1 MSTKTIPAVLF
12 ITDAMLG
19 IVAFLLSF
27 YLLSGAIENNPG
39 ILNILLSGAVINA
52 AFFVFRLYST
62 YTLRNATQQ
71 VMNIGKGIA
80 LSILLFISVSYFFNI
95 TVVLDNPLLIV
106 YYAAFGIVFI
116 QLWRTFVMRPL
127 HMYFAGRNLQLKN
140 TLIIGAEYVGQMMAA
155 KIDLHRLNG
164 MRVVGFLD
172 DKLDRSVNVFKD
184 KKVLGR
190 MKDVGEIID
199 AHNIAEV
206 LYCFDNGNYSIF
218 QEILEICNR
227 KNIKMRIA
235 SPYFD
240 VLSPGM
246 SAEKIGISVS
256 YDFYPYQSGLHYTV
270 KRIVDIV
277 LATLGVIV
285 LMPLFLLIALA
296 IKIDSPGPVLYVH
309 TRLGK
314 DGRPFRFYK
323 FRSMFLD
330 SDNDEERKEHI
341 GKFINGNFENG
352 NGSTKIVDKTK
363 VTRVGAILRRFS
375 LDELPQLFNV
385 VKGDMSLVGPRP
397 CLPYEWDEY
406 DEWHKKRLS
415 VIPGCTGLWQV
426 TGRSEVGFND
436 MVILD
441 LYYIQNASFELDTKL
456 ILRTI
461 PVMLFGKGGE

>member
-12 ITDAMLG
+12 ITDALMG
-19 IVAFLLSF
+19 IGAFLLSF
-27 YLLSGAIENNPG
+27 YLLSGITDSDPG
-39 ILNILLSGAVINA
+39 ILSALLSGAVINV
-52 AFFVFRLYST
+52 AFIVFRLYST

-71 VMNIGKGIA
+71 VINIGKGIA
-80 LSILLFISVSYFFNI
+80 LSILLFISVAYFFNI
-95 TVVLDNPLLIV
+95 TIVLENPLLIV
-106 YYAAFGIVFI
+106 YYATLGFVFI
-116 QLWRTFVMRPL
+116 QLWRTFIMRPL
-127 HMYFAGRNLQLKN
+127 HMYVANRNLVLKN
-140 TLIIGAEYVGQMMAA
+140 TLIVGADYVGQMMAA

-164 MRVVGFLD
+164 MHVVGFLD
-172 DKLDRSVNVFKD
+172 DKVDGKLNVFKD

-190 MKDVGEIID
+190 MQDIAGIID
-199 AHNIAEV
+199 SHKIDEV
-206 LYCFDNGNYSIF
+206 LYCFDNGNYSVF
-218 QEILEICNR
+218 QEILDVCNR
-227 KNIKMRIA
+227 KNIRMRIA

-246 SAEKIGISVS
+246 NAEKIGISVS
-256 YDFYPYQSGLHYTV
+256 YDFPPYQSGLHYTV
-270 KRIVDIV
+270 KRIVDVV
-277 LATLGVIV
+277 LATLGIIA
-285 LMPLFLLIALA
+285 LMPLFLLIAVA
-296 IKIDSPGPVLYVH
+296 IKIDSPGPVLFVH

-341 GKFINGNFENG
+341 GKFINGNFDNG
-352 NGSTKIVDKTK
+352 NGSTKIVDKNK

-375 LDELPQLFNV
+375 LDELPQLYNV
-385 VKGDMSLVGPRP
+385 VIGDMSLVGPRP

>member
-1 MSTKTIPAVLF
+1 M
-12 ITDAMLG
+12 G
-19 IVAFLLSF
+19 IGAFLLSF
-27 YLLSGAIENNPG
+27 YLLSGITDSDPG
-39 ILNILLSGAVINA
+39 ILSALLSGAVINV
-52 AFFVFRLYST
+52 AFIVFRLYST

-71 VMNIGKGIA
+71 VINIGKGIA
-80 LSILLFISVSYFFNI
+80 LSILLFISVAYFFNI
-95 TVVLDNPLLIV
+95 TIVLDNPLLIV
-106 YYAAFGIVFI
+106 YYATLGFVFI
-116 QLWRTFVMRPL
+116 QLWRTFIMRPL
-127 HMYFAGRNLQLKN
+127 HMYVANRNLVLKN
-140 TLIIGAEYVGQMMAA
+140 TLIVGADYVGQMMAA

-164 MRVVGFLD
+164 MHVVGFLD
-172 DKLDRSVNVFKD
+172 DKVDGKLNVFKD

-190 MKDVGEIID
+190 MQDIAGIID
-199 AHNIAEV
+199 SHKIDEV
-206 LYCFDNGNYSIF
+206 LYCFDNGNYSVF
-218 QEILEICNR
+218 QEILDVCNR
-227 KNIKMRIA
+227 KNIRMRIA

-246 SAEKIGISVS
+246 NAEKIGISVS
-256 YDFYPYQSGLHYTV
+256 YDFPPYQSGLHYTV
-270 KRIVDIV
+270 KRIVDVV
-277 LATLGVIV
+277 LATLGIIA
-285 LMPLFLLIALA
+285 LMPLFLLIAVA
-296 IKIDSPGPVLYVH
+296 IKIDSPGPVLFVH

-341 GKFINGNFENG
+341 GKFINGNFDNG
-352 NGSTKIVDKTK
+352 NGSTKIVDKNK

-375 LDELPQLFNV
+375 LDELPQLYNV
-385 VKGDMSLVGPRP
+385 VIGDMSLVGPRP

>member
-12 ITDAMLG
+12 ITDALMG
-19 IVAFLLSF
+19 IGAFLLSF
-27 YLLSGAIENNPG
+27 YLLSGITDSDPG
-39 ILNILLSGAVINA
+39 ILSALLSGAVINV
-52 AFFVFRLYST
+52 AFIVFRLYST

-71 VMNIGKGIA
+71 VINIGKGIA
-80 LSILLFISVSYFFNI
+80 LSILLFISVAYFFNI
-95 TVVLDNPLLIV
+95 TIVLDNPLLIV
-106 YYAAFGIVFI
+106 YYATLGFVFI
-116 QLWRTFVMRPL
+116 QLWRTFIMRPL
-127 HMYFAGRNLQLKN
+127 HMYVANRNLVLKN
-140 TLIIGAEYVGQMMAA
+140 TLIVGADYVGQMMAA

-164 MRVVGFLD
+164 MHVVGFLD
-172 DKLDRSVNVFKD
+172 DKVDGKLNVFKD

-190 MKDVGEIID
+190 MQDIAGIID
-199 AHNIAEV
+199 SHKIDEV
-206 LYCFDNGNYSIF
+206 LYCFDNGNYSVF
-218 QEILEICNR
+218 QEILDVCNR
-227 KNIKMRIA
+227 KNIRMRIA

-246 SAEKIGISVS
+246 NAEKIGISVS
-256 YDFYPYQSGLHYTV
+256 YDFPPYQSGLHYTV
-270 KRIVDIV
+270 KRIVDVV
-277 LATLGVIV
+277 LATLGIIA
-285 LMPLFLLIALA
+285 LMPLFLLIAVA
-296 IKIDSPGPVLYVH
+296 IKIDSPGPVLFVH

-341 GKFINGNFENG
+341 GKFINGNFDNG
-352 NGSTKIVDKTK
+352 NGSTKIVDKNK

-375 LDELPQLFNV
+375 LDELPQLYNV
-385 VKGDMSLVGPRP
+385 VIGDMSLVGPRP